1 MKITADW
8 KDAEGKGLKD
18 IGWALEYEGTI
29 ESEEAIEIDI
39 GHKWFKISGSLKSM
53 FSISAGDGISAGL
66 SITCK
71 KVLKWS
77 MNLFAGT
84 AVYKKPTEE
93 ESVVEAREL
102 QGGEVKHGIVRLLPM
117 ESSEPV
123 KETS

>member
-53 FSISAGDGISAGL
+53 FSISAGWGISAGDGISAGL

-77 MNLFAGT
+77 LNLFAGT
-84 AVYKKPTEE
+84 AVWKKATEE
-93 ESVVEAREL
+93 DSIVEAAEI
-102 QGGEVKHGIVRLLPM
+102 QGGEVKYGTVRII
-117 ESSEPV
+117 EEDAA
-123 KETS
+123 

>member
-53 FSISAGDGISAGL
+53 FSTWHQSHLLSISAGHAYLGSSRPL
-66 SITCK
+66 S
-71 KVLKWS
+71 KV
-77 MNLFAGT
+77 M
-84 AVYKKPTEE
+84 
-93 ESVVEAREL
+93 
-102 QGGEVKHGIVRLLPM
+102 
-117 ESSEPV
+117 
-123 KETS
+123 